1 MVSTPGKKVLRVPAR
16 AVVGGLDALP
26 ANARLGKLAFNFGGE
41 VHVNF
46 AVTTLYARGGELGGY
61 VLLHFK
67 TASLDMR
74 SQPSVKVCVRSCLQE
89 RTGRFAGQPLRHPAP
104 PAVC

>member
-1 MVSTPGKKVLRVPAR
+1 MQALGLINKREEQVFLVVAPPGKKVLRVPAG

-26 ANARLGKLAFNFGGE
+26 ANARLGELAFNFICK

-61 VLLHFK
+61 VFLYFK
-67 TASLDMR
+67 TTGLDVWP
-74 SQPSVKVCVRSCLQE
+74 QPSV
-89 RTGRFAGQPLRHPAP
+89 
-104 PAVC
+104 

>member
-1 MVSTPGKKVLRVPAR
+1 MVVAPPGKKVLRVPAG

-26 ANARLGKLAFNFGGE
+26 AHARLGQLAFNFGGK

-46 AVTTLYARGGELGGY
+46 AVTTLYARGGKLGGY

-67 TASLDMR
+67 TTGLDVR
-74 SQPSVKVCVRSCLQE
+74 PQPSVQAGVRRGL
-89 RTGRFAGQPLRHPAP
+89 
-104 PAVC
+104 